1 MGFGKGALIV
11 VLSFLLILTSF
22 SLSFF
27 LSANLLLEPETY
39 EKTFEKN
46 NLYEDLYKQF
56 FGGNEL
62 SENKIHISPSDL
74 KNTVNGMVRGVLD
87 FAKGD
92 NDDIYLYINN
102 NSLKN
107 FFIKQVENVRVCNP
121 GESSFDSSS
130 EVVCRP
136 AGKSSDE
143 LVNEMFEKRNMSQ
156 VLATDKVNMG
166 DLFGKYKDFQKMQR
180 FITYYYN
187 SIFILSVLLIGLII
201 LIFMIDK
208 NDWKKGLKI
217 SGISI
222 FVAGLVSVL
231 TVKFIEFILSRYIE
245 LTPETMYLQ
254 NSLLDLVK
262 EVLST
267 VNLIGIIAMVI
278 EGAILLYLYIK
289 GKKEDHKK

>member
-1 MGFGKGALIV
+1 MGFGKEALIV
-11 VLSFLLILTSF
+11 VLSFLMILTSF

-27 LSANLLLEPETY
+27 ISANMLLEPETY

-46 NLYEDLYKQF
+46 NVYEGLYKQF

-62 SENKIHISPSDL
+62 SENKISISPSDL
-74 KNTVNGMVRGVLD
+74 KNTVNGMVRGSLD

-107 FFIKQVENVRVCNP
+107 FFIKQVESVKVCSP
-121 GESSFDSSS
+121 GENSFDSVN

-136 AGKSSDE
+136 VGKSSDE
-143 LVNEMFEKRNMSQ
+143 LVNEMFERKNMSHI
-156 VLATDKVNMG
+156 LTMDKVNMG

-187 SIFILSVLLIGLII
+187 SIFILSFLLIGLII
-201 LIFMIDK
+201 LVFLVNKD
-208 NDWKKGLKI
+208 DWKKGLKI

-222 FVAGLVSVL
+222 FIAGLVSVL
-231 TVKFIEFILSRYIE
+231 TVKFVEFMLSRYIE

-254 NSLLDLVK
+254 NTLLDLIK

-267 VNLIGIIAMVI
+267 VNIIGIVAMII
-278 EGAILLYLYIK
+278 EGVIWLYLFVK
-289 GKKEDHKK
+289 GKNENKEK

>member
-27 LSANLLLEPETY
+27 LSANMLLEPETY

-46 NLYEDLYKQF
+46 NVYDGLYKQF
-56 FGGNEL
+56 FGVNEL
-62 SENKIHISPSDL
+62 SENKIPISPSDL
-74 KNTVNGMVRGVLD
+74 KNTVNGMIRGVLD

-92 NDDIYLYINN
+92 NHDIYLYINN
-102 NSLKN
+102 QSLKN

-121 GESSFDSSS
+121 GESPFDSSN

-136 AGKSSDE
+136 SGKSSDV
-143 LVNEMFEKRNMSQ
+143 LVNEIFERRNMSY
-156 VLATDKVNMG
+156 VLATDKVNMS

-187 SIFILSVLLIGLII
+187 SIFILSVLSIGLII
-201 LIFMIDK
+201 LIFLVNK
-208 NDWKKGLKI
+208 EDWKKGLKV

-222 FVAGLVSVL
+222 FIAGLVSVL
-231 TVKFIEFILSRYIE
+231 TVKFVEFMLSRYIE

-254 NSLLDLVK
+254 NSLLDLVN

-267 VNLIGIIAMVI
+267 VNLIGIVAMVI
-278 EGAILLYLYIK
+278 EGAILIYLFIK
-289 GKKEDHKK
+289 GKSEDKKV